1 MEIKINIEDFFSA
14 DEIKNEC
21 RYMLRKV
28 IYDKYEHES
37 DIDRLITNLGYEF
50 IFKAITETINEDA
63 ETKIKNKVIELL
75 KDDFNIKCE
84 LFRKRDA
91 WERSEGVG
99 LTILNNA
106 IKENEG
112 LIKEKVQQTIK
123 DYNFGDK
130 EELRCRIEDVFHDIL
145 EEKLFHNNEN

>member
-63 ETKIKNKVIELL
+63 EIKIKNKVIELL

-91 WERSEGVG
+91 WERSESVG

-106 IKENEG
+106 IKENES

>member
-1 MEIKINIEDFFSA
+1 MEIKVDITDYLSEE
-14 DEIKNEC
+14 EIKNEC
-21 RYMLRKV
+21 RYAIREA
-28 IYDKYEHES
+28 IQDKYKQES
-37 DIDRLITNLGYEF
+37 EIDRLITNLSYEF
-50 IFKAITETINEDA
+50 IFESISRTINEDA
-63 ETKIKNKVIELL
+63 ETKIKNKVSELL
-75 KDDFNIKCE
+75 GNDSTIAYE
-84 LFRKRDA
+84 LFRKNDC
-91 WERSEGVG
+91 WESGEAVG
-99 LTILNNA
+99 RTILNNA

>member
-37 DIDRLITNLGYEF
+37 GIDRLITNLGYEF

-84 LFRKRDA
+84 LFRKRDT

-130 EELRCRIEDVFHDIL
+130 EELRCKIEDVFHDIL

>member
-1 MEIKINIEDFFSA
+1 MEIKIDITDYLSEE
-14 DEIKNEC
+14 EIKKEC
-21 RYMLRKV
+21 RYAIREAIQK
-28 IYDKYEHES
+28 KYERES
-37 DIDRLITNLGYEF
+37 EIDRLITNLSYEF
-50 IFKAITETINEDA
+50 IFESISQTINEDA
-63 ETKIKNKVIELL
+63 ETKIKNKVSKLL
-75 KDDFNIKCE
+75 KDDSSIKYE

-91 WERSEGVG
+91 WERSEAVG

>member
-1 MEIKINIEDFFSA
+1 MEIKINIEDFFSEE
-14 DEIKNEC
+14 EIKNEC